1 MNSGQKYTDN
11 RTSCVLVITYVKIY
25 YINYINYI
33 NHINHI
39 NYINHINHTD
49 WDAVDDGDTDDDGV
63 DDDNCWLS
71 DDDDFDF

>member
-1 MNSGQKYTDN
+1 MLMTHQLMISAD
-11 RTSCVLVITYVKIY
+11 
-25 YINYINYI
+25 
-33 NHINHI
+33 
-39 NYINHINHTD
+39 D

>member
-1 MNSGQKYTDN
+1 MLMTRQLMISTD
-11 RTSCVLVITYVKIY
+11 
-25 YINYINYI
+25 
-33 NHINHI
+33 
-39 NYINHINHTD
+39 D